1 MNRLGLI
8 VKREYMTT
16 VMKKSFI
23 VMTILIP
30 ILMIAVCGVLP
41 ALLANV
47 KSDEKKTV
55 EIVDRSEAQYS
66 QYFQDNDDY
75 HYSTVKLSADLSL
88 YDYFEARGGQ
98 LYAIVEIPAD
108 VLETSQV
115 GLYSSQSVNM
125 TLEQNIGGQ
134 LRPILRDER
143 LKVYGIDSLQ
153 SIYEHC
159 DQRVDVNSIQWNE
172 KGEENISSSAI
183 SAILGLVLALLTY
196 TFVLMYGAMIMNGV
210 IEEKANRIVE
220 VIISSC
226 KPIELMLGK
235 IIGVALVGLTQVVI
249 WAGMLAIAG
258 TVLGINLMATP
269 EVTTAMAE
277 MEAVTQ
283 TADPTVMEKAMQ
295 MIMGINFTRIFVSFV
310 LYFIGGYLLYASLF
324 AAFGSAVDEA
334 SDASQFTWPI
344 MVIMIFA
351 LYAGMFS
358 MENPD
363 GPLAWWC
370 SMIPFTS
377 PIVMMVRLPYDVPF
391 WELATS
397 VFLLYLVAFAVLWV
411 ASRIYRTGILMY
423 GKKFTLKEILKWIK
437 Q

>member
-1 MNRLGLI
+1 
-8 VKREYMTT
+8 
-16 VMKKSFI
+16 MKKSFI

-30 ILMIAVCGVLP
+30 ILMIVICGVLP
-41 ALLANV
+41 ALLSTV
-47 KSDEKKTV
+47 KNDEKKTV
-55 EIVDRSEAQYS
+55 EIVDRTESHYAQFIEDS
-66 QYFQDNDDY
+66 DDY
-75 HYSTVKLSADLSL
+75 EYRTVRLSGDLSL
-88 YDYFEARGGQ
+88 YDYFETRKGE

-108 VLETSQV
+108 VLETSTV
-115 GLYSSQSVNM
+115 SLYSSQSVNM
-125 TLEQNIGGQ
+125 TLEQNIAGQ

-143 LKVYGIDSLQ
+143 LKGYGVDSLQ
-153 SIYEHC
+153 SIYQRC
-159 DQRVDVNSIQWNE
+159 DRHVGVNSIQWNE
-172 KGEENISSSAI
+172 KGEENVSSSAL

-249 WAGMLAIAG
+249 WAGMLGIAG
-258 TVLGINLMATP
+258 LVLGINMMTTP

-277 MEAVTQ
+277 VEAVTQ
-283 TADPTVMEKAMQ
+283 ADPTVMEKILQ
-295 MIMGINFTRIFVSFV
+295 MIMGIHFTKIFLCFV

-377 PIVMMVRLPYDVPF
+377 PIVMMVRLPYDVPA
-391 WELATS
+391 WELLSSIA
-397 VFLLYLVAFAVLWV
+397 LLYLVAFAVLWV

-423 GKKFTLKEILKWIK
+423 GKKYTLKEILKWIR

>member
-55 EIVDRSEAQYS
+55 EIVDRSGAQYA
-66 QYFQDNDDY
+66 QYFEDSDDY
-75 HYSTVKLSADLSL
+75 HYQPVKLSEDLSL
-88 YDYFEARGGQ
+88 YDYFEARKGE

-125 TLEQNIGGQ
+125 TLEQNVSGQ
-134 LRPILRDER
+134 LRPILREER
-143 LKVYGIDSLQ
+143 LGAYGVDSLQ
-153 SIYEHC
+153 AIYERC
-159 DQRVDVNSIQWNE
+159 DRRVDVNSIQWNE

-249 WAGMLAIAG
+249 WAGMLAIG
-258 TVLGINLMATP
+258 GIVLGINLMATP

-277 MEAVTQ
+277 VEAVTQ